1 MNMNVKVVSTST
13 SCLDYY
19 KENHDIGLI
28 RIKIYINDKEYTD
41 GKNLTAYN
49 FYNMLNENPKLVIKT
64 SQVSLGE
71 VINYFETIAQKG
83 YKTIFVTTLSKKLS
97 GSYNVVLQS
106 QKFLKNKIEI
116 IPYNTNTVCFSEGYF
131 ALEAKRL
138 FSEGYST
145 EQVIKHLNFLKKNN
159 TIFFV
164 VNSLTQL
171 INNGRLTKTKGFL
184 GRFFKIKPIL
194 QVNEKGQII
203 IIEKKFTIEAAF
215 LSIIEK
221 IKNYTK
227 NKKFIMFILFTGNNN
242 LREKLKSILC
252 QNFNLKNILE
262 IPSTPAIGAHVG
274 NNVIGVG
281 IIITEPNLK
290 EEITNNI

>member
-1 MNMNVKVVSTST
+1 MNIKVVSTST
-13 SCLDYY
+13 SCLDYFT
-19 KENHDIGLI
+19 ENHDIGLI
-28 RIKIYINDKEYTD
+28 RIKIYINNKEYTD
-41 GKNLTAYN
+41 GKNLTAYK
-49 FYNMLNENPKLVIKT
+49 FYDMLSKNPNLVIKT

-71 VINYFETIAQKG
+71 VINYFEKIAKQG
-83 YKTIFVTTLSKKLS
+83 YKKIFVTTLSKNLS
-97 GSYNVVLQS
+97 GSYNVILQS
-106 QKFLKNKIEI
+106 KKFLKDKIEV

-138 FSEGYST
+138 FSEGASI
-145 EQVIKHLNFLKKNN
+145 EKVIEHLNFLKKNN

-203 IIEKKFTIEAAF
+203 LIEKKFTIESAF
-215 LSIIEK
+215 ISIIEK

-227 NKKFIMFILFTGNNN
+227 NKKFVLFILFTGNNS
-242 LREKLKSILC
+242 LKEKLKLILC
-252 QNFNLKNILE
+252 QTFNLKDVLE
-262 IPSTPAIGAHVG
+262 MPSTPAIGAHVG
-274 NNVIGVG
+274 DNVIGVG
-281 IIITEPNLK
+281 IIITKNNNK
-290 EEITNNI
+290 EE